1 MTNAQ
6 RKPVLSITN
15 INGNGQQLQVTSYE
29 HQTTY
34 IVSGGDLKLYGGTMY
49 LIQKPSHSY
58 EEAVEM
64 LFKHLVMDDREHAI
78 NYYNLVSSFFIGH
91 FGNADRDN
99 FKATLTSRWHK
110 LFLHV
115 ELERRPGLDASLMF
129 FHVHEKEMLVS
140 LESHPIVYILA
151 NEKQ

>member
-1 MTNAQ
+1 MSNAQ

-15 INGNGQQLQVTSYE
+15 QNGQGQQLQVTSYE

-34 IVSGGDLKLYGGTMY
+34 IVSEGGGGTMY

-58 EEAVEM
+58 EEAIEM
-64 LFKHLVMDDREHAI
+64 LFKHLVMDDREFSI
-78 NYYNLVSSFFIGH
+78 NYYSLVSSFFIEH
-91 FGNADRDN
+91 FGNADNDN

-115 ELERRPGLDASLMF
+115 ELERRPGLDPSLMF
-129 FHVHEKEMLVS
+129 FHVHEKEVLVS
-140 LESHPIVYILA
+140 LKVHPIVYILA
-151 NEKQ
+151 GEK